1 MMKNALNN
9 VTKILVFLTIAVH
22 LMFFLIEAIFWMQPE
37 VYNRLL
43 YFIENPVALDYP
55 LQALVLKKLFINQ
68 GFYNLFL
75 AIAGL
80 NGLQL
85 LKKGKYETGSALI
98 LFLCFSATVA
108 GIVLACSTKAYILA
122 FFQTMPGATAF
133 ARLYPLYRNE
143 MSKS

>member
-1 MMKNALNN
+1 MKYALNN

-22 LMFFLIEAIFWMQPE
+22 LMFFFIEAIFWMQPQ

-43 YFIENPVALDYP
+43 YFVENPVALDFP
-55 LQALVLKKLFINQ
+55 VQALVLKKLFINQ

-75 AIAGL
+75 AIAGIK
-80 NGLQL
+80 GLQL
-85 LKKGKYETGSALI
+85 LKKGKYPTGYALI

-108 GIVLACSTKAYILA
+108 GIVLAGSTKAYVLA
-122 FFQTMPGATAF
+122 FFQTVPAAIAF